1 MNKTTYTT
9 EPKVQEFIKFFA
21 DKICG
26 KFEHSYF
33 VRQTGEVWSCKNI
46 KDAALNYR
54 WPWRGSTNQLCCSVV
69 ALQSYQSALLA
80 ALKKGN
86 AAKLKDSSIDVF
98 RWGGVLNGNK
108 NRVTTH
114 ESNLSFNYNETISEL
129 RLGGD
134 DSKLGKVWNM
144 NAGFSKIYSLLSARM
159 IMYDSRVGAALGYL
173 VRKCAIHNKWSS
185 IPNELL
191 FPFAPPRNSATAVNP
206 LNRDP
211 GSFHGVSFP
220 SFSGQHGLQSIF
232 MLRASWIIDAVINE
246 VKCIKES
253 DLKCGKIEI
262 PKHRFIEAGL
272 FMIGYDLPAD
282 RMTKKQLP
290 KKNPLK
296 SKDTQYQYQTL
307 CKDCIFNADLSKVGS
322 SLLITRSKQ
331 TAEIKI
337 DDIIAA
343 LLWLIKLWGTVDFFP
358 LDNDAVKVRNGSGK
372 DGLGTALFKAIG
384 KTFNSPD
391 ASSLA
396 SLLYQIEVLEW
407 DQKRHT
413 SNYRI
418 KIMPTKEHLIELF
431 KNEFDGKS
439 DES

>member
-1 MNKTTYTT
+1 
-9 EPKVQEFIKFFA
+9 
-21 DKICG
+21 
-26 KFEHSYF
+26 
-33 VRQTGEVWSCKNI
+33 VWSCKNI

-185 IPNELL
+185 IPDELL

-232 MLRASWIIDAVINE
+232 MLRASWIIDAVIYE

-253 DLKCGKIEI
+253 DLKCDQI
-262 PKHRFIEAGL
+262 PIPMHRFIEAGL
-272 FMIGYDLPAD
+272 FMIGYDLPKDENENGQQIND
-282 RMTKKQLP
+282 RQHNINEQP
-290 KKNPLK
+290 IY
-296 SKDTQYQYQTL
+296 SYSTL
-307 CKDCIFNADLSKVGS
+307 GRNCEFNARLDNSTIQFEKAAQGGFEIDLAVIQK
-322 SLLITRSKQ
+322 
-331 TAEIKI
+331 
-337 DDIIAA
+337 A
-343 LLWLIKLWGTVDFFP
+343 LLWLVERYGTIEFFP
-358 LDNDAVKVRNGSGK
+358 LDVSAELPYNNAEN
-372 DGLGTALFKAIG
+372 GLGTAIYEVS
-384 KTFNSPD
+384 TERFNPPD
-391 ASSLA
+391 GSCIA
-396 SLLYQIEVLEW
+396 SLLTKIGVLEW
-407 DQKRHT
+407 NGARRGAKF
-413 SNYRI
+413 RI
-418 KIMPTKEHLIELF
+418 KLIPTLDYLVELLEM
-431 KNEFDGKS
+431 EFFGGLDDS
-439 DES
+439 EN